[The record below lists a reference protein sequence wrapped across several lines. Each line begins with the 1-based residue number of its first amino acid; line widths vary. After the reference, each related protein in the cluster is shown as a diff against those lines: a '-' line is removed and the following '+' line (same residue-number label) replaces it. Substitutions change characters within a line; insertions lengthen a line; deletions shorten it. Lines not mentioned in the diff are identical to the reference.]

1 MRMFLY
7 KQKCKIIKNIEF
19 IHFLIRTY
27 YNNYFNPIVREQKKN
42 PKKIPIIIISFNQLF
57 YLKQLV
63 DFLKKHQYSN
73 IVIID
78 NNSTYPPLFKYFQSI
93 KSSVTL
99 HRLNENRGHLVFW
112 ENKELFEKYSK
123 GYYVVTDA
131 DIVPVE
137 NCPDDFLKYFIKIL
151 NSYPN
156 ITKVGFSLKIDDIP
170 DSNKNKKQIIKWESQ
185 YWKIKNQAGDFSS
198 DIDTTFALY
207 KPGKIGFKTQKFYY
221 AIRSKSPYL
230 ALHGGWYVDSNN
242 LTSEQKYYLE
252 TANESASWLVDAKGN
267 MTKYKYQ

>member
-7 KQKCKIIKNIEF
+7 KQKRKIIKNIEF

-78 NNSTYPPLFKYFQSI
+78 NNSTYPPLLDYFDSI
-93 KSSVTL
+93 ESSVTL
-99 HRLNENRGHLVFW
+99 HRLNENLGHLVFW
-112 ENKELFEKYSK
+112 KNKELFEKYSK

-151 NSYPN
+151 NSYPK
-156 ITKVGFSLKIDDIP
+156 ITKVGFSLKIDNIP
-170 DSNKNKKQIIKWESQ
+170 ESNLSKNKIIKWEKRFWVKMDKKGNYIS
-185 YWKIKNQAGDFSS
+185 A
-198 DIDTTFALY
+198 IDTTFALY
-207 KPGKIGFKTQKFYY
+207 RPSNVLFDTTNFFN
-221 AIRSKSPYL
+221 AIRTNSPYQ
-230 ALHGGWYVDSNN
+230 ALHGGWYLDTNALN
-242 LTSEQKYYLE
+242 DEQKFYFKN
-252 TANESASWLVDAKGN
+252 ANESSSWKTDESGN
-267 MTKYKYQ
+267 VISEKYS